1 MQKIRAVLDTNLW
14 IGFLISRKYDAID
27 LLFESDQLTLLF
39 SERLIGEFTEVAL
52 RPKFRRYFQSEDIEV
67 SKTIL
72 PIIQGVK
79 KSKKINAEFKGRF
92 RQIYFWGLRGR
103 PSPHPIHPSPL
114 CSKIQHKTLTIN
126 FFTQFFP
133 IRDDRFS
140 WVYELKERIGIVAT
154 C

>member
-14 IGFLISRKYDAID
+14 ISFLISRKYDAID

-79 KSKKINAEFKGRF
+79 KSKKINAEFKGLF
-92 RQIYFWGLRGR
+92 RQIYFGVCVAG
-103 PSPHPIHPSPL
+103 PHLTPYTPPL
-114 CSKIQHKTLTIN
+114 
-126 FFTQFFP
+126 F
-133 IRDDRFS
+133 
-140 WVYELKERIGIVAT
+140 VAKSST
-154 C
+154 KS